1 MYYTNIETNPKPS
14 FPSFLYLTLRTEEN
28 LEDYFLVD
36 HFLQ

>member
-1 MYYTNIETNPKPS
+1 MNIKTNPKPS
-14 FPSFLYLTLRTEEN
+14 FPSFLYLTLRIEEN